1 MSDAQFYREQA
12 LEALKNAAA
21 SDLPNVKTRHILAA
35 EAWKRFAERAEA
47 LTEWRRE
54 HEGLH

>member
-1 MSDAQFYREQA
+1 MSDVEFYREQA
-12 LEALKNAAA
+12 FEALKNAAA

-35 EAWKRFAERAEA
+35 EAWQRFADKAEA
-47 LTEWRRE
+47 VREWRRE